1 MTSPSKKK
9 KPAPKDLQLAELSK
23 GLDPAEVKKRP
34 QGSGSVSYVTGEY
47 IKRTL
52 NRIFGFS
59 NWSSEIVEMCCQD
72 DSGGPWARARVKLEV
87 VFADG
92 VKVAREDVGFG
103 SASPKQRDGREL
115 AGKEA
120 VTDGIKRA
128 ASSLGNQFGGSLYD
142 SGNDLHRGGSDVH
155 AAKATEEDLERLEV
169 ALDAM
174 GITPSGFAGFLASK
188 GRPGPSEMTP
198 ESLRKALGWMRGPG
212 LAAYNAWDCSEG

>member
-128 ASSLGNQFGGSLYD
+128 ASSLGNQFGGVVLNMIQWPQKNKAANFQRTDLDPAPYADKTFRDTVILAERCIRDLTPKHDTPLAWPGVHHEHACWTAYGPCDHYD
-142 SGNDLHRGGSDVH
+142 TCTWG
-155 AAKATEEDLERLEV
+155 TQ
-169 ALDAM
+169 
-174 GITPSGFAGFLASK
+174 
-188 GRPGPSEMTP
+188 
-198 ESLRKALGWMRGPG
+198 
-212 LAAYNAWDCSEG
+212 

>member
-1 MTSPSKKK
+1 MTSPSKKQ

-115 AGKEA
+115 AGKAA

-128 ASSLGNQFGGSLYD
+128 ASCLGRRLSRIEGAPRPVGDDSREPAEGPRMDARPRARRLQRLGLLRGLKVGARQGG
-142 SGNDLHRGGSDVH
+142 
-155 AAKATEEDLERLEV
+155 A
-169 ALDAM
+169 
-174 GITPSGFAGFLASK
+174 
-188 GRPGPSEMTP
+188 GRPWIRIGGHTPRIRPSFTTI
-198 ESLRKALGWMRGPG
+198 
-212 LAAYNAWDCSEG
+212 EGRYSRP